1 MPDVRLHPDPA
12 AQPGAP
18 SLCDPAAARPEQSV
32 GQPAPEVRP
41 LTRTGPLALEVAT
54 SMRDLEA
61 LGPEYER
68 LNRITLNGLPF
79 ALHEW
84 HLGWCRRWLNCN
96 PRVRD
101 DLAIHVVRDAV
112 GICVGLV
119 PMLRSVRAFGPLRVC
134 ALNMLGPDQALSEI
148 RSPLIEPGFE
158 EPVAAAL
165 EQHLAATG
173 DWDWVNWSGISPRFA
188 LALKAHGELVF
199 EDPQH
204 SYVLD
209 LPRSW
214 EELRSSLKRNIR
226 ESLRHC
232 YNSLRREGIG
242 FELAVRTERN
252 EIAEALERFFE
263 LHTQRARLAGVP
275 LHPDHFRDEGRR
287 TFLRDVCAT
296 LAARKVARVF
306 ELVIGGEVVASRL
319 GFVVGQSL
327 YMYYSGFA
335 PRWARYSV
343 TTTTLAEAIKYA
355 IACGL
360 ASVDL
365 SPTRNV
371 SKLRWSPR
379 EVTYEHAVQLC
390 GGRRGKRARLLYR
403 LARGAGEGFTPLA
416 SLLRPFKRQR
426 D

>member
-1 MPDVRLHPDPA
+1 MPDVRLHPDLA

-18 SLCDPAAARPEQSV
+18 ALRDPAAPRTAQSV
-32 GQPAPEVRP
+32 EPEREVRP
-41 LTRTGPLALEVAT
+41 LTRTGPIALEVVR
-54 SMRDLEA
+54 SMRALEA
-61 LGPEYER
+61 LGAEYER

-84 HLGWCRRWLNCN
+84 HLGWCRHWLNCN

-101 DLAIHVVRDAV
+101 ALAIHVVRDGA
-112 GICVGLV
+112 GICVALV
-119 PMLRSVRAFGPLRVC
+119 PMLRSVRTFGPLRAC
-134 ALNMLGPDQALSEI
+134 ALNMLGPDQAISEI

-158 EPVAAAL
+158 EPVAAAI
-165 EQHLAATG
+165 EQHLAASG

-188 LALKAHGELVF
+188 RALAAHAELAF
-199 EDPQH
+199 EEPQR
-204 SYVLD
+204 SFVLD
-209 LPRSW
+209 LPHSW
-214 EELRSSLKRNIR
+214 EELRVGLKRNIR

-232 YNSLRREGIG
+232 YNSLRREGLA

-275 LHPDHFRDEGRR
+275 QHPDHFSDERSR

-296 LAARKVARVF
+296 LAARRVARVF

-327 YMYYSGFA
+327 YMYYSGFV

-355 IACGL
+355 ISCGL
-360 ASVDL
+360 TSVDL

-371 SKLRWSPR
+371 SKVRWSPR
-379 EVTYEHAVQLC
+379 EVTYERAVQFC
-390 GGRRGKRARLLYR
+390 GGRRGQRARFLYR
-403 LARGAGEGFTPLA
+403 LARGAGEGLTPWA
-416 SLLRPFKRQR
+416 RLLRPFKRQR